1 MGIICTI
8 IYEIAVYIMQYIVI
22 GINLEIFQ
30 FIKTLLIEV
39 IYNIILIIILY
50 PLMKNTGY
58 EIENEIKGD
67 RILTRYF

>member
-22 GINLEIFQ
+22 KINLEILQ
-30 FIKTLLIEV
+30 FIKILLIEV

-50 PLMKNTGY
+50 QLMKNTGY

-67 RILTRYF
+67 RILTKYF

>member
-22 GINLEIFQ
+22 KINLEILQ
-30 FIKTLLIEV
+30 FIKILLIEV

-67 RILTRYF
+67 RILTKYF

>member
-30 FIKTLLIEV
+30 V
-39 IYNIILIIILY
+39 ILAQ
-50 PLMKNTGY
+50 
-58 EIENEIKGD
+58 
-67 RILTRYF
+67 